1 MKPIFLVLF
10 LALMIVPIVLAY
22 DFNDKPSA
30 DEKSLFDNFLEPLMR
45 IYRFIKYVATAIG
58 VLVITI
64 AGIVAIT
71 SGNDP
76 ERRNKAKEMIGYVLI
91 GILIIWLAPLIVQIV
106 VGG

>member
-1 MKPIFLVLF
+1 MKPIYIMLI
-10 LALMIVPIVLAY
+10 LAFMIAPVVLAY
-22 DFNDKPSA
+22 SFDDQPTTQ
-30 DEKSLFDNFLEPLMR
+30 EKSLFDNFLEPVMR

-71 SGNDP
+71 SSNDP
-76 ERRNKAKEMIGYVLI
+76 ERRNKSKEMIGYVLI
-91 GILIIWLAPLIVQIV
+91 GLLIIWLAPLIVQIV